1 MNDKNLFLKD
11 RLMKLRKEK
20 GLSFKKLSDELK
32 EKGVNISPDALA
44 KYERGVRTPKI
55 DKIID
60 LAIFFNV
67 PVSYLQGIGVSSD
80 EMCDYLLDEFYSMDE
95 IKNPINDEKHVFSDE
110 LERYISLDTNNKIES
125 YLESKDYE
133 YYYPE
138 YVGLFPYVDSLIKKD
153 FMKNIKLL
161 TDYEYLSTI
170 NKDSLK
176 SDSDTFR
183 LRIIE
188 KINNDR
194 YISNLNSS
202 DIVLYGVD
210 LFKLSSEIDNKFM
223 RASTSNDKKELIK
236 LFDEIIDILKETKKS
251 INNYD
256 KKLNNTSDETT
267 DKD

>member
-1 MNDKNLFLKD
+1 MD
-11 RLMKLRKEK
+11 RIRKLRKEK
-20 GLSFKKLSDELK
+20 GLTLDELAK
-32 EKGVNISPDALA
+32 ELQEKENLKISSNSLG
-44 KYERGVRTPKI
+44 KYERGLREPKL
-55 DKIID
+55 KTWQA
-60 LAIFFNV
+60 LASFFNV
-67 PVSYLQGIGVSSD
+67 PVPYLQGLGVSSN
-80 EMCDYLLDEFYSMDE
+80 EMCDYLLNEFYSMDE
-95 IKNPINDEKHVFSDE
+95 IKNPINDEKHIFNNE
-110 LERYISLDTNNKIES
+110 LEEYISSDTNDKIES

-138 YVGLFPYVDSLIKKD
+138 YVGLFPYVDNLIKID

-194 YISNLNSS
+194 YILNRNSS
-202 DIVLYGVD
+202 DFVLYGVD

-223 RASTSNDKKELIK
+223 RAFTRNDKKELIK
-236 LFDEIIDILKETKKS
+236 LFDEIIDMLKETKKNIS
-251 INNYD
+251 NYD
-256 KKLNNTSDETT
+256 ID
-267 DKD
+267 

>member
-1 MNDKNLFLKD
+1 MNKI
-11 RLMKLRKEK
+11 RELRKEK
-20 GLSFKKLSDELK
+20 NLTLDELSK
-32 EKGVNISPDALA
+32 ELQEKENFKISSNALG
-44 KYERGVRTPKI
+44 KYERGLREPKL
-55 DKIID
+55 KTWQA
-60 LAIFFNV
+60 LANFFNV
-67 PVSYLQGIGVSSD
+67 PVSYLQGLGVSSD

-95 IKNPINDEKHVFSDE
+95 IKNPINDEKYVFSDE

-194 YISNLNSS
+194 YISKRNSS
-202 DIVLYGVD
+202 DFVLYGVD

-256 KKLNNTSDETT
+256 KKLNNTSNETT